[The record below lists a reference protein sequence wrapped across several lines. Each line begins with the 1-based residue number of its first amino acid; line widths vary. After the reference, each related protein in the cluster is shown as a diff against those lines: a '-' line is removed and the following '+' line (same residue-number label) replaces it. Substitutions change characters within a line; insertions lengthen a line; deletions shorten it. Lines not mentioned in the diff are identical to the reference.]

1 MIILKMMYK
10 GNVVIKSYLYGIWIL
25 LFVLFFLSNLK
36 GIVVKCKFVVLNVVC
51 GIVIVFFFKEKR
63 NLIEKKIDCFFV
75 FKFSFKVLIFN
86 RIFY

>member
-10 GNVVIKSYLYGIWIL
+10 GNVVIKSNLYGIWIL

-51 GIVIVFFFKEKR
+51 GIVNVFFFKEKR
-63 NLIEKKIDCFFV
+63 NLIEKKLIV
-75 FKFSFKVLIFN
+75 YLYLNLVLKF
-86 RIFY
+86 